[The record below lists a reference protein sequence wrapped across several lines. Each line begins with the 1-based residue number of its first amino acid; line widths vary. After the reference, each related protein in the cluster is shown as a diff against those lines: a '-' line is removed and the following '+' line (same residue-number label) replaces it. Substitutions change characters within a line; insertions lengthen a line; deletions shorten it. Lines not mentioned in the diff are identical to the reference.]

1 MGRSHRPAAS
11 PPAVS
16 SAPRRARRPREE
28 GRRAAA
34 AGEPYAGDVGHVPD
48 TTWVGKPD
56 PPSWQDLT
64 EKANKSLGAQARNYP
79 VGYKPTRFLFEE

>member
-1 MGRSHRPAAS
+1 VSTGGQLRAEAS
-11 PPAVS
+11 A
-16 SAPRRARRPREE
+16 SAREE

-34 AGEPYAGDVGHVPD
+34 AGTPYAGNVGHVPD

-64 EKANKSLGAQARNYP
+64 EQVNKSLGAQARKYP
-79 VGYKPTRFLFEE
+79 IGFKPTRFLFEEGDG